1 MDQNLQQNLMQRGTW
16 IRILYMVLF
25 VFICSLIRL
34 VVYGV
39 AIIQAGFVL
48 LTGQTNPYLLGLGRT
63 LSLYVFQIMQFLTF
77 TSDDTP
83 FPFGPWPNG
92 LTDD

>member
-1 MDQNLQQNLMQRGTW
+1 MDQDLQQNLMQRGTW
-16 IRILYMVLF
+16 IRILYMLLF
-25 VFICSLIRL
+25 FFIFSITRM

-48 LTGQTNPYLLGLGRT
+48 LTGDTNPYLLGLGRA
-63 LSLYVFQIMQFLTF
+63 LSRYIFQIMQFFTF
-77 TSDDTP
+77 TSDDIP

-92 LTDD
+92 ISDD